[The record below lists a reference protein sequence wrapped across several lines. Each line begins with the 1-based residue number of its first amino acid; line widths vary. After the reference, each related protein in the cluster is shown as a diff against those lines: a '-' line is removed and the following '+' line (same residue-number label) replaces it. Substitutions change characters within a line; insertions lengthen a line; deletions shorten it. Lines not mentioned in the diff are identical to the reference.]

1 MGWIECYTTTP
12 LPLNLYLLSD
22 SPKQLKK
29 NTKNPFVRNTIDV
42 WFKVQSH
49 FGLKSQISS
58 FTPVWGNR
66 RFIPGTYDSGF
77 KMWANRG
84 INKISDLY
92 DDNKLMTFE
101 MLRNKPH
108 IPSTHFFKYLQL
120 RSYISKAQNHSLLC
134 PPLSKLETII
144 VHHSSGHGQVSLIY
158 DLCKT
163 ESEES
168 SENKRLAW
176 STDLNAEVTI
186 EEWGQI
192 CHKAQVQTINTRF
205 RLRQYKWIMRTYIT
219 PSLLHHFDANIPDQ
233 CVKCDNDKGTLFH
246 CLWDCP
252 NIKSFWK
259 DVLGTLSKIISATLP
274 ECPKLCILG
283 VFPLTPRLNITKKRL
298 VFSLLQA
305 KHTIAVFWKNPENPS
320 INHWLKDL
328 SHCLA
333 LEKLTFA
340 IKGKPE
346 VFHQIWGEFL
356 EFLEINVPPN

>member
-1 MGWIECYTTTP
+1 MTDYINRWTSLPLSLIGCINIIKMNVLPTFLYLFQSLPLHPPSSFFPRMKKIFTNVIWNNQRPRLRLSLLYLPYERGGLQVPNLSWYYWAAQIRAAMCWFLDGTPIPWVEIERYTTTP
-12 LPLNLYLLSD
+12 LPLNLYLFSD

-29 NTKNPFVRNTIDV
+29 NTKNPFVRNTVDV

-49 FGLKSQISS
+49 LKSQISS

-101 MLRNKPH
+101 MLRNKHH

-205 RLRQYKWIMRTYIT
+205 DSYSTNGL
-219 PSLLHHFDANIPDQ
+219 
-233 CVKCDNDKGTLFH
+233 CV
-246 CLWDCP
+246 P
-252 NIKSFWK
+252 
-259 DVLGTLSKIISATLP
+259 V
-274 ECPKLCILG
+274 
-283 VFPLTPRLNITKKRL
+283 
-298 VFSLLQA
+298 
-305 KHTIAVFWKNPENPS
+305 
-320 INHWLKDL
+320 
-328 SHCLA
+328 
-333 LEKLTFA
+333 
-340 IKGKPE
+340 
-346 VFHQIWGEFL
+346 
-356 EFLEINVPPN
+356 